1 MPVPYRRVSKTRRNK
16 RRTHQNAPVPT
27 VTICE
32 NCGSQIRPH
41 NVCKHCGYYQG
52 KQVKKVNED

>member
-16 RRTHQNAPVPT
+16 RRTHQRAKMPT

-32 NCGSQIRPH
+32 NCGSQIKPH
-41 NVCKHCGYYQG
+41 VVCRECGFYKG